1 MINTYPIGVLERIE
15 RLVKVGGRRTDTADH
30 ESLRIATQRVLNKQF
45 HVMAIR
51 HKYTTVYEGVFGNFI
66 IPVSTKLMSLVCVAH
81 AVQC

>member
-1 MINTYPIGVLERIE
+1 MIKTYPVGVLQCIK
-15 RLVKVGGRRTDTADH
+15 RLVKVGGGRTDAADH

-66 IPVSTKLMSLVCVAH
+66 ILVSTKLMSLVRVAQ
-81 AVQC
+81 VIQC

>member
-1 MINTYPIGVLERIE
+1 MIKTHPIGVLERIE

-51 HKYTTVYEGVFGNFI
+51 HKYTAVYEGVFGNFI
-66 IPVSTKLMSLVCVAH
+66 IPVRTKLMSLIRVAH
-81 AVQC
+81 VIQC